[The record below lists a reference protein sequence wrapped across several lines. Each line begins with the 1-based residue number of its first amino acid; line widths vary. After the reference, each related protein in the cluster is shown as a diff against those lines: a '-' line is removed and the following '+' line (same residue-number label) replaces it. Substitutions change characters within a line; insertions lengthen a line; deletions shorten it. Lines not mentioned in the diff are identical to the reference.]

1 MKTQRIILKHIVVLH
16 FDFTKKKIKD
26 KLPTFEGLLQAVN
39 IVAAQKRTNKK
50 IMWERIV
57 GVKKPVFD
65 QQPTTKN
72 LVIWLPNGIAKVT
85 CTFSFK
91 IGNTEKVQFNFEFW
105 WLSKC
110 LQVQKYSS
118 IVAVL
123 CHFEALWH
131 QSLCW

>member
-1 MKTQRIILKHIVVLH
+1 MYLYYTLISR
-16 FDFTKKKIKD
+16 KKKNKD

-72 LVIWLPNGIAKVT
+72 LVI
-85 CTFSFK
+85 
-91 IGNTEKVQFNFEFW
+91 
-105 WLSKC
+105 
-110 LQVQKYSS
+110 
-118 IVAVL
+118 
-123 CHFEALWH
+123 
-131 QSLCW
+131 